1 MGLGKT
7 IQALALMATRRS
19 VDRKCKTTLI
29 VAPVSLL
36 KQWEREIQKKLKP
49 GPRHSLTTFILHG
62 EKRHATFE
70 RLRTYDVVLTTYGEQ
85 TCDLLL
91 DLLLI
96 ELRIH
101 SRSPMM
107 LTDFDRHSG
116 LGTETTR

>member
-19 VDRKCKTTLI
+19 TDRKCKTTLI

-49 GPRHSLTTFILHG
+49 GPRHALTTFILHG

-70 RLRTYDVVLTTYGEQ
+70 RLRTYDVVLTTYGERLV
-85 TCDLLL
+85 TF
-91 DLLLI
+91 
-96 ELRIH
+96 
-101 SRSPMM
+101 S
-107 LTDFDRHSG
+107 LTSDSLKYVSARG
-116 LGTETTR
+116 LQLC

>member
-7 IQALALMATRRS
+7 IQALALMTTRRS
-19 VDRKCKTTLI
+19 SDRKCKTTLI

-62 EKRHATFE
+62 ERRHATFE

-85 TCDLLL
+85 HVTFSLKYISLEVSNDA
-91 DLLLI
+91 DW
-96 ELRIH
+96 
-101 SRSPMM
+101 
-107 LTDFDRHSG
+107 FWQG
-116 LGTETTR
+116 LWARN